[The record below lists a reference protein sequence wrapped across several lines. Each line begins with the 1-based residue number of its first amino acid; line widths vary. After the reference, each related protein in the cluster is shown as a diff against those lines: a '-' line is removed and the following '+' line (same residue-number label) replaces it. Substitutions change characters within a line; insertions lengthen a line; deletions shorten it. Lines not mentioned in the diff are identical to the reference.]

1 MGKVLLWGVVIG
13 LGWLAWS
20 LVRVSQRKQDRVGEK
35 GNGGRVGREGKG
47 PAAREPEKI
56 VACAH
61 CGVHLPAS
69 DAVAGEGGP
78 WCCVEHRDAA
88 RR

>member
-20 LVRVSQRKQDRVGEK
+20 LVRVSQRKQERVGE
-35 GNGGRVGREGKG
+35 GGKRGSGK
-47 PAAREPEKI
+47 PVVEPEKI
-56 VACAH
+56 VACTW

-69 DAVAGEGGP
+69 DAVTGEGGP